1 MKKLLFILIL
11 FASCEKEPQP
21 QLTPAPVSPFGSVT
35 FTAKSNN
42 IPLISVYNSQT
53 TYDPIGTDYSGRTY
67 TKDSILPGT
76 YKVYFHTSLKGSETI
91 EGVVITSGQT
101 TVLTS
106 NLY

>member
-21 QLTPAPVSPFGSVT
+21 QLSPAPVSPFGTVT
-35 FTAKSNN
+35 FTAKNVV
-42 IPLISVYNSQT
+42 PLISIYNSQI
-53 TYDPIGTDYSGRTY
+53 TYDPIGTDYNGNVF
-67 TKDSILPGT
+67 TKDSIAPGA
-76 YKVYFHTSLKGSETI
+76 YRVYLHTSLKGSETI
-91 EGVVITSGQT
+91 EGVVVTAGQT